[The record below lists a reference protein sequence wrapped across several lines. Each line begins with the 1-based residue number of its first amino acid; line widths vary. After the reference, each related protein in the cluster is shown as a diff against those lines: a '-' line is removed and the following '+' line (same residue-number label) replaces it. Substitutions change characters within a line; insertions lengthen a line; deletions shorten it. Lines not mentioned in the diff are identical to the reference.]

1 MLVKVPVILCQQTEL
16 GLHQELITL
25 QIQIQMSTI
34 TMAIRLDSNQPEEH
48 NQTTTQRPSPHLSGL
63 FNEGNVPS
71 QNVLNYEL
79 KIPGFVP
86 FGSV

>member
-25 QIQIQMSTI
+25 QIQMSTI

-48 NQTTTQRPSPHLSGL
+48 NQTTTQRPSPHLSGP
-63 FNEGNVPS
+63 FNEGNGAHARGGRP
-71 QNVLNYEL
+71 Q
-79 KIPGFVP
+79 IPNRAIQL
-86 FGSV
+86 